1 MKEWIKKEKMK
12 EKLRM
17 KWDRQQSTDN
27 EERGKEKEQEE
38 SCMMQ
43 TCDKKLQKQ
52 GKAAASLC

>member
-1 MKEWIKKEKMK
+1 MK

-38 SCMMQ
+38 SCTMQ

-52 GKAAASLC
+52 GKAAASQC